1 MKNNITSEL
10 TIASD
15 EKLISQLVIQL
26 VTEVL
31 DSSNNTTLS
40 INAEIKK
47 ESTRKYLH
55 LDFSLSNLIN
65 TSHFITEL
73 KSISGDD
80 ITRFIDDKDMSLELK
95 FFISIFKMLGGKALI
110 ISSSANKT
118 TISLSIL
125 VNLGSKQIKDDE
137 KEVLNS

>member
-47 ESTRKYLH
+47 ESTRNYLH

-125 VNLGSKQIKDDE
+125 VNLGSR
-137 KEVLNS
+137 